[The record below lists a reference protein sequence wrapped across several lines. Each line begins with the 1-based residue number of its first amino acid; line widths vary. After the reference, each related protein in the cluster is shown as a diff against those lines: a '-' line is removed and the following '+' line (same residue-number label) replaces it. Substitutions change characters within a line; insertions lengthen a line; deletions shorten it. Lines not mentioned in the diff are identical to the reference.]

1 LTDCNQKEFEF
12 QGIKNRKIVGSFDG
26 GTITS
31 DAGSLLLREVEGQT
45 GILEE
50 FSGCFTDYRHEGL
63 IEHTVYELVS
73 QRVYGLCLGYEDLN
87 DHDVLRRD
95 PLLALLSGK
104 KDPTGQNRRRDQD
117 RGKALAGK
125 STLNRL
131 ELTREEIETQKA
143 RKIVCRHE
151 GVEGLFVDIFL
162 RLEGKAPEEI
172 VLDFDATDDLIHGM
186 QEGRFFHGYYGNY
199 CYLPLYIFCGDH
211 LLCAKLRTSNR
222 DGSDGAL
229 EEAQRIVGQMR
240 KKWPEVKIILRGDS
254 GFCREPLMSWAE
266 KQHRVDYV
274 LGLAKNNRLKAELEV
289 AMAEAKAEYAQT
301 GESARRFVDFKYQTL
316 DSWSRE
322 RRVIG
327 KAEYMEKGENPRFV
341 VTSLSQERMG
351 AQSLYEDCYCA
362 RGEME
367 NRIKEQQLDLFA
379 DRTSTE
385 TMRANQLRLWFSS
398 VAYTLMHA
406 LRMLG
411 LKATE
416 FAQAQ
421 CGTIRNKIL
430 KIGAQV
436 KISVRRVLVSFAS
449 GYPYQEVF
457 EQVFQR
463 LKALRV

>member
-1 LTDCNQKEFEF
+1 MTDCNQKEFEF
-12 QGIKNRKIVGSFDG
+12 QGLKNRKVVGSFNG
-26 GTITS
+26 GSITS
-31 DAGSLLLREVEGQT
+31 DAGSLLLREVEAKT
-45 GILEE
+45 GILEN
-50 FSGCFTDYRHEGL
+50 FSSCFKDYRHEGL
-63 IEHTVYELVS
+63 IEHTIYELVS
-73 QRVYGLCLGYEDLN
+73 QRVYGICLGYEDLN
-87 DHDVLRRD
+87 DHDILRRD
-95 PLLALLSGK
+95 PLLAILSGK
-104 KDPTGQNRRRDQD
+104 KDPAGQNRRREQD

-131 ELTREEIETQKA
+131 ELTREEIEKQKA

-151 GVEGLFVDIFL
+151 GVEDLFVEVFMK
-162 RLEGKAPEEI
+162 LEGKAPEEI
-172 VLDFDATDDLIHGM
+172 ILDLDATDDLIHGM

-222 DGSDGAL
+222 DGSDGAK
-229 EEAQRIVGQMR
+229 EEVERIVNQIR
-240 KKWPEVKIILRGDS
+240 KKWPEVRIILRGDS
-254 GFCREPLMSWAE
+254 GFCREDLMAWCE
-266 KQHRVDYV
+266 GHGVDYV
-274 LGLAKNNRLKAELEV
+274 FGLAKNSRLKTELEV
-289 AMAEAKAEYAQT
+289 AMAEAKVEHMET
-301 GESARRFVDFKYQTL
+301 GKSARRFIDFEYQTL
-316 DSWSRE
+316 DSWSRA

-327 KAEYMEKGENPRFV
+327 KAEYMEKGENPRFI
-341 VTSLSQERMG
+341 VTSLSKERME
-351 AQSLYEDCYCA
+351 AKSLYEDCYCA
-362 RGEME
+362 RGDME

-398 VAYTLMHA
+398 AAYLLMHA

-416 FAQAQ
+416 FARAQ
-421 CGTIRNKIL
+421 CGTIRNKLL

-436 KISVRRVLVSFAS
+436 KISVRRVLISFAS
-449 GYPYQEVF
+449 GYPYQETF

>member
-12 QGIKNRKIVGSFDG
+12 QGLKNRKVVGSFNG

-31 DAGSLLLREVEGQT
+31 DAGSLLLSEVEART
-45 GILEE
+45 GILGK
-50 FSGCFTDYRHEGL
+50 FSGCFNDYRHDGL

-73 QRVYGLCLGYEDLN
+73 QRIYGLCLGYEDLN
-87 DHDVLRRD
+87 DHDILRRD
-95 PLLALLSGK
+95 PLLAILSGK
-104 KDPTGQNRRRDQD
+104 RDPTGQDRRREQD

-131 ELTREEIETQKA
+131 ELTREEIEKSKA

-151 GVEGLFVDIFL
+151 GVEDLFVDIFL
-162 RLEGKAPEEI
+162 KLESKAPEEI
-172 VLDFDATDDLIHGM
+172 VIDLDATDDLIHGM

-211 LLCAKLRTSNR
+211 LLSARLRTSDR
-222 DGSDGAL
+222 DGSDGAK
-229 EEAQRIVGQMR
+229 EEVERIVNQIR
-240 KKWPEVKIILRGDS
+240 KKWPLVRIIRRGDS
-254 GFCREPLMSWAE
+254 GFCREELMAWCE
-266 KQHRVDYV
+266 GHGVDYV
-274 LGLAKNNRLKAELEV
+274 FGLAKNKRLKAELLE
-289 AMAEAKAEYAQT
+289 AMAEAKAEHAKT
-301 GESARRFVDFKYQTL
+301 GKSVRRFVDFEYQTR

-327 KAEYMEKGENPRFV
+327 KAEYMDKGENPRFV
-341 VTSLSQERMG
+341 VTSLSKERME
-351 AQSLYEDCYCA
+351 ARSLYEDCYCA
-362 RGEME
+362 RGDME

-385 TMRANQLRLWFSS
+385 TMRGNQLRLWFSS

-406 LRMLG
+406 LRMFG

-436 KISVRRVLVSFAS
+436 KISVRRVLISFAS
-449 GYPYQEVF
+449 GYPYQDIF

-463 LKALRV
+463 LKALRL

>member
-172 VLDFDATDDLIHGM
+172 VI
-186 QEGRFFHGYYGNY
+186 
-199 CYLPLYIFCGDH
+199 
-211 LLCAKLRTSNR
+211 
-222 DGSDGAL
+222 
-229 EEAQRIVGQMR
+229 
-240 KKWPEVKIILRGDS
+240 W
-254 GFCREPLMSWAE
+254 
-266 KQHRVDYV
+266 
-274 LGLAKNNRLKAELEV
+274 
-289 AMAEAKAEYAQT
+289 
-301 GESARRFVDFKYQTL
+301 
-316 DSWSRE
+316 
-322 RRVIG
+322 
-327 KAEYMEKGENPRFV
+327 
-341 VTSLSQERMG
+341 
-351 AQSLYEDCYCA
+351 
-362 RGEME
+362 
-367 NRIKEQQLDLFA
+367 
-379 DRTSTE
+379 
-385 TMRANQLRLWFSS
+385 
-398 VAYTLMHA
+398 
-406 LRMLG
+406 
-411 LKATE
+411 
-416 FAQAQ
+416 
-421 CGTIRNKIL
+421 
-430 KIGAQV
+430 
-436 KISVRRVLVSFAS
+436 
-449 GYPYQEVF
+449 
-457 EQVFQR
+457 
-463 LKALRV
+463 

>member
-1 LTDCNQKEFEF
+1 LTDCNQKEFTF
-12 QGIKNRKIVGSFDG
+12 QGLKNRKVVGSFNG

-31 DAGSLLLREVEGQT
+31 DAGSLLLREVEAKT
-45 GILEE
+45 GILEN
-50 FSGCFTDYRHEGL
+50 FSGCFKDYRNEGL

-73 QRVYGLCLGYEDLN
+73 QRVYGICLGYEDLN

-104 KDPTGQNRRRDQD
+104 KDPTGQDRRREQD

-131 ELTREEIETQKA
+131 ELTREEIEAQKA
-143 RKIVCRHE
+143 RKIVLRHE
-151 GVEGLFVDIFL
+151 GVEALLVDVFL
-162 RLEGKAPEEI
+162 KLEGKAPQEI
-172 VLDFDATDDLIHGM
+172 ILDLDATDDLIHGM
-186 QEGRFFHGYYGNY
+186 QEGRFFHGYYGDY

-211 LLCAKLRTSNR
+211 LLVAKLRTSNR

-229 EEAQRIVGQMR
+229 EEVQRIAGQIR
-240 KKWPEVKIILRGDS
+240 RKWPQVRILLRGDS
-254 GFCREPLMSWAE
+254 GFCREALMSWAE
-266 KQHRVDYV
+266 KQYQVDYV
-274 LGLAKNNRLKAELEV
+274 FGLAKNERLKVELQE
-289 AMAEAKAEYAQT
+289 AMTEAKAEHART
-301 GESARRFVDFKYQTL
+301 GEAARRFVNFEYQTRE
-316 DSWSRE
+316 SWSRQ

-327 KAEYMEKGENPRFV
+327 KAEYLEKGENPRFV
-341 VTSLSQERMG
+341 VTSLSKERME

-362 RGEME
+362 RGDME

-385 TMRANQLRLWFSS
+385 TIRANQLRLWFSS
-398 VAYTLMHA
+398 VGYMLMHA

-416 FAQAQ
+416 FSKAQ
-421 CGTIRNKIL
+421 CGTIRNKIF

-436 KISVRRVLVSFAS
+436 KISVRRVLISFAS
-449 GYPYQEVF
+449 GYPHQDVF
-457 EQVFQR
+457 EQVLER
-463 LKALRV
+463 LKTLSL